1 MIVSI
6 FYLLYHH
13 WMSKSPIWWWI
24 IHKLWLRWKYPI
36 TINYVWGRKDFV
48 GLIKCITYMYIRC
61 RLVIIA
67 TEIRKGTSY
76 LRCIQQ
82 QEYVFIVS
90 KHRNSKQG
98 VEDFTSR
105 MVSGRSVQV
114 CYTYSGAVSS
124 FMTEEVHSV
133 SSRELA
139 DITAVLFAGV
149 VVWFEVFTCLP
160 SELTDKVTGC
170 TSEVWLII
178 DSYLLDV
185 LILYRWVKSKWLS
198 KIYSLRNYLAVKP
211 RTSLI

>member
-1 MIVSI
+1 M
-6 FYLLYHH
+6 F
-13 WMSKSPIWWWI
+13 
-24 IHKLWLRWKYPI
+24 
-36 TINYVWGRKDFV
+36 
-48 GLIKCITYMYIRC
+48 IRC

-67 TEIRKGTSY
+67 TEIRKVTSY
-76 LRCIQQ
+76 LWCIQQ
-82 QEYVFIVS
+82 QEYVFVFS
-90 KHRNSKQG
+90 KHRNSNQG
-98 VEDFTSR
+98 VEDFTKR

-114 CYTYSGAVSS
+114 CYTYSRAVSS

-139 DITAVLFAGV
+139 HITAVLFTWV

-185 LILYRWVKSKWLS
+185 LILYRRVKSKWVS

-211 RTSLI
+211 RISLF